1 MKLVKEL
8 FYIFFCIE
16 NDEDILDICFDFGLF
31 IFRRVFLNKVMF
43 FLIIWFRV
51 LEVILIYKIN
61 IICYSIDFII
71 IIKNYI

>member
-31 IFRRVFLNKVMF
+31 IFWRVFLNKVMF

>member
-43 FLIIWFRV
+43 FLII
-51 LEVILIYKIN
+51 
-61 IICYSIDFII
+61 
-71 IIKNYI
+71 